1 MEITNDI
8 LDKMARL
15 ARLHLAPE
23 ARESMR
29 QDFQQM
35 LNFVDKLQEVD
46 TEGVEPL
53 IYLTES
59 QNHMAADE
67 PEEVPGTEAIIKNA
81 PDANESAFRVPGIM
95 G

>member
-15 ARLHLAPE
+15 ARLHLAPA
-23 ARESMR
+23 ARESMQ

-59 QNHMAADE
+59 QNRMATDE
-67 PEEVPGTEAIIKNA
+67 PEKALGTDAVIKNA
-81 PDANESAFRVPGIM
+81 PDANDSAIRVPRVVK
-95 G
+95 